1 MTRTEKPKFTN
12 KKSTALFLIVFLF
25 VFLFVNFGKI
35 ALAQDINGG
44 LQYELSDYAP
54 SNLPDAS
61 DSCKISLTHPV
72 DTTLSCLLLPA
83 SGALVSLAVT
93 LFSWAIDPAK
103 MKAVIDSESVF
114 LAWKTVRDF
123 LNIAFILFLLFSA
136 FCTIFQ
142 VSKYSYKNI
151 LLNLVLMA
159 LLVNFSFPIAR
170 FIIDVSNVLM
180 YTMLNGLFPGGAGN
194 LLAGNFADLSQIANV
209 IKPANAGL
217 VQIVMAVIFLFILG
231 VTFLVMALLFV
242 IRIIALAI
250 LIIFS
255 PIAFTGSIIPGLQDK
270 ASSWWTHLF
279 NYSFFGPIMIFMIYI
294 AFSLANATSVELG
307 KDIATIASKNSND
320 PGWLASLCKFI
331 IPIIILWIGMGIA
344 KSMSGEAGAAV
355 IGYANGKLKEMGN
368 WFKGRPMWAFKKTG
382 IPGGAKQRWDKFK
395 KDGPFGSDAVA
406 AREAKVAERFGVEG
420 ALNEH
425 NRKKTAEILKDWKD
439 NGAPKKD
446 DLKKLINGGGIKGRA
461 AAMRLAQDG
470 NLSDDDYAKAMALLK
485 TDIPATDMFENE
497 VKKNQRDLIL
507 INTLKTKGEDELYK
521 KLSNLSN
528 SDLKSINFKNLS
540 DKGGEA
546 TLEKY
551 FRDMED
557 DDKVQVGRNINKDN
571 RTYLRDKMFIRKK

>member
-344 KSMSGEAGAAV
+344 KSMSGEAGSAV
-355 IGYANGKLKEMGN
+355 IGFAENKLKGMG
-368 WFKGRPMWAFKKTG
+368 KWASGATWAEKQWGDYKKERDARKEEARWK
-382 IPGGAKQRWDKFK
+382 PGKTFGEKVNNAQDSAQAFLGSSKAQKRMDKRKTDKNKKDIDEGAKDLVDKGATTDTLAQQMNSYFGAPPPATVSDK
-395 KDGPFGSDAVA
+395 IDQAKNAAAYLRQDSDERKMHIQNSLTAAGGIVGSDLEHMLNAAVPAGLTGTAAASYSAAQLQAQIAAAAIAGGSTSENDIRKVA
-406 AREAKVAERFGVEG
+406 AFINSQMKRRVDTG
-420 ALNEH
+420 AN
-425 NRKKTAEILKDWKD
+425 A
-439 NGAPKKD
+439 
-446 DLKKLINGGGIKGRA
+446 
-461 AAMRLAQDG
+461 
-470 NLSDDDYAKAMALLK
+470 
-485 TDIPATDMFENE
+485 
-497 VKKNQRDLIL
+497 
-507 INTLKTKGEDELYK
+507 
-521 KLSNLSN
+521 
-528 SDLKSINFKNLS
+528 
-540 DKGGEA
+540 
-546 TLEKY
+546 
-551 FRDMED
+551 
-557 DDKVQVGRNINKDN
+557 
-571 RTYLRDKMFIRKK
+571 